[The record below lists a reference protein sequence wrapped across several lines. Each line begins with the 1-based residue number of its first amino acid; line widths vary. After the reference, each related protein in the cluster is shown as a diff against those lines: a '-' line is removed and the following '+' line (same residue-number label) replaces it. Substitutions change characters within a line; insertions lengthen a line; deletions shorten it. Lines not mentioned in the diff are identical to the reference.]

1 MDDIMILFHK
11 VIVDIGS
18 FNESNFGIFNDLER
32 ETLRLLF
39 VDQCSSNPYRFLAT
53 LSPEQKQHVAAW
65 ACQRSTFPVDELIGS
80 LKKFTKYLEGVSYT
94 VYPKRSEDKKK
105 KKKVFA

>member
-1 MDDIMILFHK
+1 MILFHK

-18 FNESNFGIFNDLER
+18 FNETNFGIFNDVER
-32 ETLRLLF
+32 EPLKKLF
-39 VDQCSSNPYRFLAT
+39 IEQYSSNPYRFLSA

-65 ACQRSTFPVDELIGS
+65 ACQRSTFPVDQLIAS

-94 VYPKRSEDKKK
+94 VYPKRSEEKKK
-105 KKKVFA
+105 KKKVFV